1 VNRIPLPDG
10 RYAARLCGV
19 DVAGRTVDVDL
30 VVWLTGRAARR
41 IWAAEHPDDPLGP
54 PNDHLIVDAD
64 PTLWRE
70 PVGPGVEVR
79 LVRLAEDSDADLD
92 PGTFEELPGYLA
104 AQTTEGP
111 CAHPPYRITSRDG
124 AIVGI
129 EEQYVP

>member
-1 VNRIPLPDG
+1 MNRIPLPEG

-111 CAHPPYRITSRDG
+111 CAHPPSRITSRDG